1 MTDSLLEVAV
11 FAPLRGTFLY
21 RRNDDNSDSPLKIG
35 MAVKVPFGKS
45 TRIGIVLNPAA
56 SSHDFTG
63 KIKPIKNVCGREPLF
78 CDEDIRLAHWAC
90 SYYHQPL
97 GEVLATMIPTVI
109 RQSGEPFIE
118 LETFWQLAPEVTV
131 EAISARAIRQREII
145 EFLGSK
151 RLDASAFANCG
162 FDWRRPLRDLETRGL
177 VLRTKQ
183 SVEEGELGA
192 SKNFCTEAAPL
203 NAEQRE
209 IVEKIV
215 AKKSV
220 FSPSLLHGV
229 TGSGKT
235 NVYLAVIA
243 ATLSNDG
250 QALVLLPEIAITQ
263 QLVDRFRACFSAGV
277 DVMHSGL
284 SDKHRATVWTKF
296 SQGHVR
302 ILLGT
307 RSAVWASA
315 RKLECIIVDEEHDPS
330 YKQQEGFRYN
340 ARDIAVYRAS
350 RLGVPVVL
358 GSATPSFET
367 FRNATTGKYQLL
379 KLIKRAAGASLPK
392 LQVEDIRGLKLNSGL
407 SPHLISSI
415 NQRLAKQEQIIL
427 FLNRR
432 GYAPV
437 LLCHQCGAVRECDRC
452 DSKLVLHR
460 ERGVL
465 ICHQCDKR
473 IPVSKAADCCAEP
486 EMIPLGQGTEQLAE
500 HLLEL
505 FPGKIIRRID
515 RDTVRRKSELDD
527 ILQQARDGKIDIL
540 LGTQMLA
547 KGHDFPGVTLVGI
560 VDADAR
566 LFSLDFRAEERL
578 AQMIVQVAGRAGRA
592 EKSGEV
598 IVQTRQP
605 FHWLFDAILAGNYD
619 TFLTQGLA
627 EREQAMLPPYT
638 QTALIRAE
646 AVNRDMPFNFLAKIV
661 KHVKSTVEGVSLFG
675 PIPSQLERRAGKF
688 RAEIM
693 LIAET
698 HQKIAAAMTNSI
710 DCALKLPERNKVRWS
725 VDIDPQES

>member
-1 MTDSLLEVAV
+1 MTKTLLEIAV

-21 RRNDDNSDSPLKIG
+21 RRNDQQLELDLQIG
-35 MAVKVPFGKS
+35 IAVKVPFGKS
-45 TRIGIVLNPAA
+45 TRVGILINPTA
-56 SSHDFTG
+56 SGSDYSG
-63 KIKPIKNVCGREPLF
+63 KIKAIKEVCSPEPLF
-78 CDEDIRLAHWAC
+78 SNDDLRLARWAC

-97 GEVLATMIPTVI
+97 GEVLAAMIPTAI
-109 RQSGEPFIE
+109 RRSGK
-118 LETFWQLAPEVTV
+118 TFEEEQTYWQLSPNVTTSDV
-131 EAISARAIRQREII
+131 SARAIRQREIV
-145 EFLGSK
+145 EFLGSQK
-151 RLDASAFANCG
+151 LTANAFTDLG
-162 FDWRRPLRDLETRGL
+162 FDWRRPLRELETRGL
-177 VLRTKQ
+177 VLSTTQ
-183 SVEEGELGA
+183 TVGGPPMDSA
-192 SKNFCTEAAPL
+192 NNFCAQAAPL
-203 NAEQRE
+203 NAEQQD

-215 AKKSV
+215 AQKDV

-243 ATLSNDG
+243 ATLTSGG
-250 QALVLLPEIAITQ
+250 QAMVLLPEIAITQ
-263 QLVDRFRACFSAGV
+263 QLVDRFRACFDTGV

-284 SDKHRATVWTKF
+284 SDKHRATVWTKYR
-296 SQGHVR
+296 QGHVR

-315 RKLECIIVDEEHDPS
+315 PNLKCIIVDEEHDPS

-350 RLGVPVVL
+350 RLGIPVVL

-367 FRNATTGKYQLL
+367 FRNASTGKYQLL
-379 KLIKRAAGASLPK
+379 KLTKRAAGASLPT
-392 LQVEDIRGLKLNSGL
+392 LQVEDIRGLKLHSGL
-407 SPHLISSI
+407 SPNLIASI
-415 NQRLAKQEQIIL
+415 KQRLAKKEQIIL

-437 LLCHQCGAVRECDRC
+437 MLCHQCGALRECDRC

-473 IPVSKAADCCAEP
+473 IPVSVAADCCAEP
-486 EMIPLGQGTEQLAE
+486 EMVPLGQGTEQLAE
-500 HLLEL
+500 HLDEL

-515 RDTVRRKSELDD
+515 RDTVRRKSELDE
-527 ILQQARDGKIDIL
+527 ILQQAREGKIDIL

-578 AQMIVQVAGRAGRA
+578 AQMIIQVAGRAGRA
-592 EKSGEV
+592 KKNGEV

-605 FHWLFDAILAGNYD
+605 FHWLFEAIAEGNYD
-619 TFLTQGLA
+619 KFLARGLA
-627 EREQAMLPPYT
+627 EREEAILPPYS

-661 KHVKSTVEGVSLFG
+661 KQVKSSVEGVSLYG

-688 RAEIM
+688 RAEIL
-693 LIAET
+693 LIADT
-698 HQKIAAAMTNSI
+698 HQKIAAAMSNGI
-710 DCALKLPERNKVRWS
+710 QCALNLPEKNKVRWS